1 MSFSMFLCGI
11 LAIVQG
17 FGKSRASTPLAY
29 RVLIAQVRGFGGLVT
44 VRLLLGIAE
53 AGIYPGCRFC
63 QPALAGA

>member
-1 MSFSMFLCGI
+1 M
-11 LAIVQG
+11 QG

-29 RVLIAQVRGFGGLVT
+29 RVLIAQVRGFGGLMT